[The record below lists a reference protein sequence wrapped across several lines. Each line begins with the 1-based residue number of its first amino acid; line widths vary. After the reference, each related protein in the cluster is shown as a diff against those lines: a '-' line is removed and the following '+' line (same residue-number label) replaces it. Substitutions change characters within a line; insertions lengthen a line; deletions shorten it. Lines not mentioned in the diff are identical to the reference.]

1 VAQNWLDPRPQVG
14 AQIAAYQGVVFS
26 EEKVV
31 IKSALADRAASPS
44 PDAPLLPS

>member
-1 VAQNWLDPRPQVG
+1 L
-14 AQIAAYQGVVFS
+14 FS

-44 PDAPLLPS
+44 PDPPCCPVRSLVATTPPNPRHA